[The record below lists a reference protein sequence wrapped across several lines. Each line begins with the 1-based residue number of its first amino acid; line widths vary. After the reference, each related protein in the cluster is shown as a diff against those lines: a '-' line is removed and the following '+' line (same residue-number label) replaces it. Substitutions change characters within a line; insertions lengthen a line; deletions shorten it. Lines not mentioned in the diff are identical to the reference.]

1 MTNKSQIERMVSTCG
16 ASLPRKF
23 SRMMARYENNP
34 QALMDAGISY
44 ATEQIVDLLASGVSG
59 IHLYAMNKPEIAEKI
74 KGNIASLIDVHNQE

>member
-16 ASLPRKF
+16 ASLPKKL

-44 ATEQIVDLLASGVSG
+44 ATEQIVDLLASGADG
-59 IHLYAMNKPEIAEKI
+59 IHLYAMNRPKMAEKI
-74 KGNIASLIDVHNQE
+74 KGNIASLIEAHQE